1 MPRPYRLGKRQPAVD
16 RTGARILDAARNL
29 VAESGDRFS
38 IGTLA
43 DRAGVSRATV
53 YNRHG
58 SRGALLDALRPRQAL
73 DAPDLRTFIERA
85 CAAWAANP
93 RLYRH
98 LGPAADLGGD
108 APRRL
113 AESLAAADALRP
125 GCSLK
130 EAEDVIAVVTSFGVF
145 DRLHHD
151 GRRSTAS
158 VADILHRLAGAILVE
173 RD

>member
-16 RTGARILDAARNL
+16 RTGARILDAAREL
-29 VAESGDRFS
+29 VAASGDRFS
-38 IGTLA
+38 VGALA
-43 DRAGVSRATV
+43 ERAGVSRATV
-53 YNRHG
+53 YNRHR
-58 SRGALLDALRPRQAL
+58 SRAALLDTLRPRQTL
-73 DAPDLRTFIERA
+73 DAPDLRTFIDRT
-85 CAAWAANP
+85 CAAWAAHP
-93 RLYRH
+93 RLYRN
-98 LGPAADLGGD
+98 LGPAADLDGE

-130 EAEDVIAVVTSFGVF
+130 EAEDVIAVVTSFAVF

-158 VADILHRLAGAILVE
+158 VAEILMRLATAIVVE

>member
-1 MPRPYRLGKRQPAVD
+1 MPRAYRLGKRQPAVD
-16 RTGARILDAARNL
+16 RTAARILDAAREL
-29 VAESGDRFS
+29 VTASGDRFS

-43 DRAGVSRATV
+43 ERAGVSRATV

-58 SRGALLDALRPRQAL
+58 SRAAVLDALRPRHTL

-85 CAAWAANP
+85 CAAWAAEP
-93 RLYRH
+93 RLYRR

-130 EAEDVIAVVTSFGVF
+130 EAEDVIAVVTSFPVF
-145 DRLHHD
+145 DRLHQD
-151 GRRSTAS
+151 GRRSTTS
-158 VADILHRLAGAILVE
+158 VAEILMRLAAAIQVE